1 MTKII
6 NYGISEDLQTDIRY
20 EPNACKGYVMD
31 ISLGCPHHCIYCLFS
46 PLEILVYKLKN
57 PGYKDDI
64 LLLKLDKFLA
74 REDFPPAVYMC
85 YSSDP
90 LGNPQMIQNTITV
103 LKKLFLHDTSVFFI
117 SKAVF
122 TDEIIEVIRQRPD
135 LMEIQVG
142 ITSCSDQRN
151 KIIEPGAPPYG
162 KRLENLEKLSE
173 IKGLGSLTVRIDPMM
188 PSIDDT
194 DENIQKLLDDI
205 SRLGVKEVVMG
216 YVILTKSMRE
226 GMKRNEFLKSSA
238 AALTEKT
245 QTISEQELF
254 SIPFAEKEKKFYRFQ
269 EMCKARGIKMAV
281 CGCKDQ
287 KLKTTSL
294 EWICHPFNRKR
305 RQELAAK
312 QGQSGY
318 VLEFEHLK

>member
-1 MTKII
+1 MPKKI
-6 NYGISEDLQTDIRY
+6 NYGISEDLQADIRY

-64 LLLKLDKFLA
+64 LLLKLDNFLA

-90 LGNPQMIQNTITV
+90 LGNPAMIQSTIAI
-103 LKKLFLHDTSVFFI
+103 LKKLFSHNVSVLFI

-122 TDEIIEVIRQRPD
+122 TDEIIKVIRQRPD

-151 KIIEPGAPPYG
+151 KIVEPGAPPYE
-162 KRLENLEKLSE
+162 KRLENLKKLSE
-173 IKGLGSLTVRIDPMM
+173 IKGLSSLTVRIDPML
-188 PSIDDT
+188 PLIDDT
-194 DENIQKLLDDI
+194 DENIQKLLDDV
-205 SRLGVKEVVMG
+205 SRLGVKEAVMG

-238 AALTEKT
+238 AALTEQT
-245 QTISEQELF
+245 ETISEQELF

-269 EMCKARGIKMAV
+269 EMCKTRGLKMAV
-281 CGCKDQ
+281 CSCKDK
-287 KLKTTSL
+287 KLKNTTL

-305 RQELAAK
+305 REELAEK
-312 QGQSGY
+312 QGESNY
-318 VLEFEHLK
+318 VLEADHLK